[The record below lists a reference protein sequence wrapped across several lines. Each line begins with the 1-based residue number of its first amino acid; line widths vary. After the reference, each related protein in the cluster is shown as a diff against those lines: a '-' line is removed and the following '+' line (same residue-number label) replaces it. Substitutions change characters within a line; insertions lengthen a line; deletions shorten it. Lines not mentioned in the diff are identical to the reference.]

1 MKPRFV
7 KKTLCVALTVVLSAP
22 GLSSAAPGEDN
33 VFSISGFGSL
43 VAGTVTSGDG
53 AIANYRDLGI
63 YGRHGA
69 AATIGPDS
77 QGSLRPE
84 SRVGAQVSAQFSPEF
99 KATVQAIAR
108 GSQDFDPKINWA
120 YLTWQATPATT
131 VQVGRLGIPV
141 YLYSDKMD
149 IGFAYPWIRVPQ
161 DTYSIEMEH
170 YQGARISHRYR
181 AGPFNME
188 SMAWA
193 GSYGDDS
200 PLMTY
205 LFSTPIRRDNRF
217 VGIVQDISYGDTQ
230 VRFSY
235 TKNKMKQSTSNAA
248 NAFRNA
254 EFDNRFIDI
263 AIQHQF
269 GDFTVIGEWNQNKPF
284 YKSWLASGVYQ
295 FTEKLSGYVTHSK
308 FILDEPWEKHP
319 TWSVGARYDLTGNM
333 SLKADVTQM
342 KDQGRNPFTGASN
355 PVIKIAPG
363 DSTLLSVG
371 LDFVF

>member
-1 MKPRFV
+1 MNYLSG
-7 KKTLCVALTVVLSAP
+7 KKVFGVMLAAMLSVP
-22 GLSSAAPGEDN
+22 HLSFAAPEDEGI
-33 VFSISGFGSL
+33 FSIRGFGSV

-69 AATIGPDS
+69 APAIGPDS

-84 SRVGAQVSAQFSPEF
+84 SRVGAQVSAQFSPVF

-120 YLTWQATPATT
+120 YLTWQANPATT
-131 VQVGRLGIPV
+131 VQVGRLGVPV
-141 YLYSDKMD
+141 YMYSDKMD

-161 DTYSIEMEH
+161 DAYSIEMEH
-170 YQGARISHRYR
+170 YHGARISHKYR
-181 AGPFNME
+181 AGVFNME
-188 SMAWA
+188 SMLWA
-193 GSYGDDS
+193 GTYGDDS

-217 VGIVQDISYGDTQ
+217 AGIVQDIYYGDTQ

-235 TKNKMKQSTSNAA
+235 TKNKMKQSASNAA

-254 EFDNRFIDI
+254 EFDNRFIDV

-269 GDFTVIGEWNQNKPF
+269 GDFTVIAEWNKNKPF
-284 YKSWLASGVYQ
+284 YTSWLASGIYQ
-295 FTEKLSGYVTHSK
+295 FTEKLSGYVTRSK
-308 FILDEPWEKHP
+308 FVLDEPWEKHP
-319 TWSVGARYDLTGNM
+319 TVSVGARYDLTGNM

-342 KDQGRNPFTGASN
+342 KDQGRNPFTGGAN